1 MQPQKAQAVG
11 ISAIQGLGLSGFSN
25 PTLLI
30 MHFTAGGLG
39 DVDQP
44 ICGLATFLEEDRAD
58 HRRYVVKLIGF
69 LAGLRFGDVLVFRG
83 LGLRVEL
90 A

>member
-1 MQPQKAQAVG
+1 
-11 ISAIQGLGLSGFSN
+11 
-25 PTLLI
+25 

-44 ICGLATFLEEDRAD
+44 ICGLATFLEDRAD

-69 LAGLRFGDVLVFRG
+69 LAGLRFGDVLVFIG
-83 LGLRVEL
+83 